1 MDQMKTTAST
11 LFLILLLLISI
22 LPVWAQ
28 PSIHGFAQA
37 NYSAKTSDGR
47 DYLIGDERVQL
58 KLAGSLEDASFFIK
72 TDIFHDS
79 LGGITDTDLR
89 EGFLDLRTSH
99 ADIRVGRQ
107 VITWGIGD
115 LIFIN
120 DTFPKN
126 FEALFAGRPIEYLK
140 KGSDGARVDV
150 HLDLLSA
157 ELVVVP
163 FFESDTL
170 PTSNRFSLFDPF
182 VSVTNR
188 EIMEPESNTENTES
202 ALKIYKNLYGLDL
215 AIYAFKG
222 FYHTPSMNADSITT
236 PTIVTSFFPRLGV
249 YGASVQGSGLDG
261 IISIEAGYYD
271 SLDDT
276 DGTDPTIPNPQ
287 TRFLIGYQRQ
297 IWEDFTMSLQYYLEY
312 MHHHGEFIQSLPAGS
327 PGQDRIRELI
337 TLRLTQLYLYQTL
350 RLSLFAFY
358 SPTDDDYYL
367 IPEIGYNINDAMSI
381 TGGFNIFGGTNTT
394 TFFGQFDKDDNIY
407 TYLRYEF

>member
-1 MDQMKTTAST
+1 
-11 LFLILLLLISI
+11 
-22 LPVWAQ
+22 
-28 PSIHGFAQA
+28 
-37 NYSAKTSDGR
+37 
-47 DYLIGDERVQL
+47 
-58 KLAGSLEDASFFIK
+58 
-72 TDIFHDS
+72 
-79 LGGITDTDLR
+79 
-89 EGFLDLRTSH
+89 
-99 ADIRVGRQ
+99 
-107 VITWGIGD
+107 
-115 LIFIN
+115 
-120 DTFPKN
+120 
-126 FEALFAGRPIEYLK
+126 
-140 KGSDGARVDV
+140 
-150 HLDLLSA
+150 
-157 ELVVVP
+157 
-163 FFESDTL
+163 
-170 PTSNRFSLFDPF
+170 
-182 VSVTNR
+182 
-188 EIMEPESNTENTES
+188 
-202 ALKIYKNLYGLDL
+202 
-215 AIYAFKG
+215 
-222 FYHTPSMNADSITT
+222 
-236 PTIVTSFFPRLGV
+236 TIVTSFFQRLGV

>member
-1 MDQMKTTAST
+1 MDQMKTATST
-11 LFLILLLLISI
+11 FFLILLLLISI

-28 PSIHGFAQA
+28 PSIHGFAHA
-37 NYSAKTSDGR
+37 NYSAKTSVGG
-47 DYLIGDERVQL
+47 DYLIGEERIQL
-58 KLAGSLEDASFFIK
+58 RFNESLRGTSFFIRA
-72 TDIFHDS
+72 DIFHDS
-79 LGGITDTDLR
+79 LEGITDTDLR

-99 ADIRVGRQ
+99 TDIRVGRQ

-140 KGSDGARVDV
+140 KGSDGARLDV

-163 FFESDTL
+163 FFEPDTL
-170 PTSNRFSLFDPF
+170 PTKERFTLFDPF
-182 VSVTNR
+182 TSTANR
-188 EIMEPESNTENTES
+188 ETIEPESNIEDAEI
-202 ALKIYKNLYGLDL
+202 AFRAYKNLLGLDL
-215 AIYAFKG
+215 ALYTYKG
-222 FYHTPSMNADSITT
+222 FYHTPSMNADSVTN

-261 IISIEAGYYD
+261 IISVEAGYYD
-271 SLDDT
+271 SLDDR

-287 TRFLIGYQRQ
+287 TRFLLGYQRQ
-297 IWEDFTMSLQYYLEY
+297 IWEDFTMGLQYYLEY
-312 MHHHGEFIQSLPAGS
+312 MHHHGEFIQSLPAGF
-327 PGQDRIRELI
+327 PRQDRVRELI

-350 RLSLFAFY
+350 RLSLFGFY

-367 IPEIGYNINDAMSI
+367 IPEIRYNINDAVSV
-381 TGGFNIFGGTNTT
+381 TGGFNIFGGKDAT

-407 TYLRYEF
+407 THVRYEF